1 MKASRNGKTTLLIN
15 ILNHFKMEINT
26 TLPYY
31 FLKSVKTSF
40 LFLLLFL
47 TVNCSNTEPAFTVK
61 GNPAI
66 TKDIIVNVEI
76 MHQDGNRI
84 STAYYNGK
92 SYEINNQDALRYSIY
107 VSYQN
112 RYFYSFKMDNLHYK
126 IKGEPINEITIE
138 EKDGAI
144 MASYKPFKGSDKNT
158 ETALKPANLFFTTH
172 KKAEKEKFTTH
183 YNK

>member
-1 MKASRNGKTTLLIN
+1 MKVNHNGKQI
-15 ILNHFKMEINT
+15 IKIFKHIKMEINT

-31 FLKSVKTSF
+31 FLKTAKASF

-47 TVNCSNTEPAFTVK
+47 TVNCSNNEPAFTIK

-66 TKDIIVNVEI
+66 TKDIIVNVET
-76 MHQDGNRI
+76 MYQDGNRI
-84 STAYYNGK
+84 NTAYYNGK
-92 SYEINNQDALRYSIY
+92 SYNIDNQNALRYSIY

-112 RYFYSFKMDNLHYK
+112 RYFYSFEMDNLHYK
-126 IKGEPINEITIE
+126 IKGEPINEITVE

-144 MASYKPFKGSDKNT
+144 MASYKPFKESDKST
-158 ETALKPANLFFTTH
+158 ATALKPADLFFTSQN
-172 KKAEKEKFTTH
+172 KAEKEKFTTY